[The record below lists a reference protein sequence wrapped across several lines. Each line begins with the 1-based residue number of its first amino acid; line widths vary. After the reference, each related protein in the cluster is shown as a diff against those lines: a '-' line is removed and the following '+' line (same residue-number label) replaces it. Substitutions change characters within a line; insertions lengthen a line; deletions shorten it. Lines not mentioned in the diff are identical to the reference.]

1 MEDDKKRLFEYG
13 LKDGDIIVIEHRRRG
28 KRKTA
33 AKARAE
39 VDVRRGFSLLH
50 HDTTCTFAV
59 PTLCPI
65 CAGPSPLAPNLT
77 VRPLSKPSKASGTLP
92 ERSDIKF

>member
-13 LKDGDIIVIEHRRRG
+13 LKDGDIVVIEHRRRG

-50 HDTTCTFAV
+50 HDA
-59 PTLCPI
+59 I
-65 CAGPSPLAPNLT
+65 CAGPSQLAPNLT
-77 VRPLSKPSKASGTLP
+77 VRPLSKASGTP
-92 ERSDIKF
+92 AERSDIKF